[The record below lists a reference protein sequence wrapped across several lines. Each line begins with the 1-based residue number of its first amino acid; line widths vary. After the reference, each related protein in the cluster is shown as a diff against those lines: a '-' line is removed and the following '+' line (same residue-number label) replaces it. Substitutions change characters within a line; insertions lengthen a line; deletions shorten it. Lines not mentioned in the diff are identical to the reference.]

1 MPLLRTAVIAAAL
14 ACVPIVDAGAQDS
27 RTLRVFW
34 EISEGTHPTADSL
47 GLLSGLARDARGNI
61 YVSDRS
67 DARVW
72 VFSMTGRS
80 LPAIGR
86 KGRGPGEFEAP
97 TGAAVGRDGALYVR
111 DLELITRFV
120 FDPAKGTL
128 ARYDTAFRRIIYSDW
143 ASLRPTRFVGDSIVV
158 EPAFSRMDG
167 TRSGW
172 YRTYTRTGAIR
183 DSIDVPTFPTAPAST
198 AHIAI
203 DARGGRMLPGLNHV
217 PFAPVPTWDVTPRGT
232 LIIAEGKDYVVR
244 ELDSRGRLIREFKRN
259 VPVARIPDR
268 ARRDSLAALRQRIDS
283 LGASFARAEGVSED
297 VRAQRL
303 PEHFPAVMAVYS
315 DDDGRVWVRR
325 WTADYGTRST
335 FDVFEADGRHLA
347 EVILPRSIAVL
358 PAPILGLTDVVAI
371 VVDPE
376 TGGNGIVRFTAALP
390 QR

>member
-1 MPLLRTAVIAAAL
+1 
-14 ACVPIVDAGAQDS
+14 
-27 RTLRVFW
+27 
-34 EISEGTHPTADSL
+34 
-47 GLLSGLARDARGNI
+47 
-61 YVSDRS
+61 
-67 DARVW
+67 
-72 VFSMTGRS
+72 
-80 LPAIGR
+80 
-86 KGRGPGEFEAP
+86 
-97 TGAAVGRDGALYVR
+97 
-111 DLELITRFV
+111 
-120 FDPAKGTL
+120 
-128 ARYDTAFRRIIYSDW
+128 
-143 ASLRPTRFVGDSIVV
+143 
-158 EPAFSRMDG
+158 
-167 TRSGW
+167 
-172 YRTYTRTGAIR
+172 
-183 DSIDVPTFPTAPAST
+183 
-198 AHIAI
+198 
-203 DARGGRMLPGLNHV
+203 MLPGLNHV